1 MPAGAIMDATLSDTL
16 LALVFAA
23 IAIVYASVGQA
34 GATGYIAVM
43 AIAGL
48 SPDVIKPTA
57 LALNI
62 VVAAIGTI
70 RFAAAGLLTWRTCY
84 PFAILGVP
92 FSLLGGALNL
102 PGIVYMPVVGLLL
115 LLAAWQMAR
124 PGRSPLTDPAPT
136 DPPFLPA
143 LAAGGIIGFIS
154 GITGIGGGIFI
165 APLIISFAWASTRQA
180 AAISANFN
188 LLNSVAALTGAWAT
202 LPGLPPQLPLWMLA
216 AAIGGLIGSWLALN
230 RLPPAMLR
238 VILFALLAVAGL
250 RMLWAWVG
258 MMWW

>member
-1 MPAGAIMDATLSDTL
+1 MDVTFSDTL
-16 LALVFAA
+16 LALIFSA

-102 PGIVYMPVVGLLL
+102 PGIVYMPVVGALLL
-115 LLAAWQMAR
+115 VAAWQMIR
-124 PGRSPLTDPAPT
+124 PMRAASASELEPA
-136 DPPFLPA
+136 DPPFLPS

-165 APLIISFAWASTRQA
+165 APLIISLALATTRQA

-188 LLNSVAALTGAWAT
+188 LLNSAAALAGAWVT
-202 LPGLPPQLPLWMLA
+202 LPALPAQLPLWMMA
-216 AAIGGLIGSWLALN
+216 AAIGGLVGSWLALN

-238 VILFALLAVAGL
+238 LVLFALLTVAGL
-250 RMLWAWVG
+250 RMLWAWVQL
-258 MMWW
+258 M

>member
-1 MPAGAIMDATLSDTL
+1 MDISRSDAL
-16 LALVFAA
+16 LALVFTA
-23 IAIVYASVGQA
+23 IALVYASVGQA

-48 SPDVIKPTA
+48 GPDVIKPTA

-62 VVAAIGTI
+62 IVAAIGTI

-102 PGIVYMPVVGLLL
+102 PGTVYMPVVGVLL
-115 LLAAWQMAR
+115 LLAAWQMVR
-124 PGRSPLTDPAPT
+124 PGRNALLLDSTPV
-136 DPPFLPA
+136 DPPFLPS
-143 LAAGGIIGFIS
+143 LAAGGLIGFIS
-154 GITGIGGGIFI
+154 GVTGIGGGIFI
-165 APLIISFAWASTRQA
+165 APLIISLAWATVRQA

-188 LLNSVAALTGAWAT
+188 LLNSAAALTGAWAT

-216 AAIGGLIGSWLALN
+216 AAIGGIFGSWLALR
-230 RLPPAMLR
+230 RLAPATLR
-238 VILFALLAVAGL
+238 MILFALLTVGGL
-250 RMLWAWVG
+250 RMLWAWTRL
-258 MMWW
+258 MWW

>member
-1 MPAGAIMDATLSDTL
+1 MDVTFSDIL
-16 LALVFAA
+16 LALIFTA

-48 SPDVIKPTA
+48 GPEVIRPTA

-92 FSLLGGALNL
+92 FAFIGGTMKL

-115 LLAAWQMAR
+115 LLAAWQMIR
-124 PGRSPLTDPAPT
+124 PRRTAPLPESALA
-136 DPPFLPA
+136 DPPLLPS
-143 LAAGGIIGFIS
+143 LAAGGTIGFIS
-154 GITGIGGGIFI
+154 GITGIGGGIFV
-165 APLIISFAWASTRQA
+165 APLIISLGWATTRQA

-188 LLNSVAALTGAWAT
+188 LLNSAAALTGAWAT
-202 LPGLPPQLPLWMLA
+202 LPGLPPQLPLWILA
-216 AAIGGLIGSWLALN
+216 AAIGGLLGSWLALK

-238 VILFALLAVAGL
+238 MILFALLAVAGL
-250 RMLWAWVG
+250 RMLYAWAG
-258 MMWW
+258 LMAAAG

>member
-1 MPAGAIMDATLSDTL
+1 MSDTL

-43 AIAGL
+43 AIVGL

-115 LLAAWQMAR
+115 LLAAWQMIR
-124 PGRSPLTDPAPT
+124 PRRTASTPDPELT
-136 DPPFLPA
+136 DPPFLPS

-154 GITGIGGGIFI
+154 GVTGIGGGIFI
-165 APLIISFAWASTRQA
+165 APLIISLAWASTRQA

-188 LLNSVAALTGAWAT
+188 LLNSAAALAGAWAT

-238 VILFALLAVAGL
+238 NVLFFLLAVAGL
-250 RMLWAWVG
+250 RMLFGWVQLVWAG
-258 MMWW
+258 

>member
-1 MPAGAIMDATLSDTL
+1 MDATLSDAL

-48 SPDVIKPTA
+48 SPEVIKPTA

-62 VVAAIGTI
+62 VVAAIGTV

-92 FSLLGGALNL
+92 FSFLGGALNL
-102 PGIVYMPVVGLLL
+102 PGSVYMPVVGLLL
-115 LLAAWQMAR
+115 LLAAWQMIR
-124 PGRSPLTDPAPT
+124 PRHTVPT
-136 DPPFLPA
+136 SETGLANPPFLPA
-143 LAAGGIIGFIS
+143 FASGGVIGFIS

-165 APLIISFAWASTRQA
+165 APLIISLAWAKTRQA

-188 LLNSVAALTGAWAT
+188 LLNSAAALTGAWAT

-230 RLPPAMLR
+230 RLSPAMLR
-238 VILFALLAVAGL
+238 MILFALLAVAGL
-250 RMLWAWVG
+250 RMLYAWAG
-258 MMWW
+258 MVWGAS

>member
-1 MPAGAIMDATLSDTL
+1 MDVTATDFL
-16 LALVFAA
+16 LAIIFVA

-48 SPDVIKPTA
+48 GPDMIRPTA

-92 FSLLGGALNL
+92 FSLLGGSLNL
-102 PGIVYMPVVGLLL
+102 PSRVYTPVVGLLL
-115 LLAAWQMAR
+115 LLAAWQMIR
-124 PGRSPLTDPAPT
+124 PGRKPLLPDSAPV
-136 DPPFLPA
+136 DPPFIPS
-143 LAAGGIIGFIS
+143 LAAGGLIGFIS
-154 GITGIGGGIFI
+154 GVTGIGGGIFI
-165 APLIISFAWASTRQA
+165 APLAITLAWAATRQA

-188 LLNSVAALTGAWAT
+188 LLNSAAALAGVWAT

-216 AAIGGLIGSWLALN
+216 AAIGGLFGSWLALR
-230 RLPPAMLR
+230 RLPPRTLR
-238 VILFALLAVAGL
+238 AILFLLLAVAGL
-250 RMLWAWVG
+250 RMLWMWVQ
-258 MMWW
+258 MMRS

>member
-1 MPAGAIMDATLSDTL
+1 MAVTLADAAF
-16 LALVFAA
+16 ALVFTV

-48 SPDVIKPTA
+48 GPDVIKPTA

-92 FSLLGGALNL
+92 FSLFGGALNL
-102 PGIVYMPVVGLLL
+102 PGIVYMPVVGMLLL
-115 LLAAWQMAR
+115 VAAWQMIR
-124 PGRSPLTDPAPT
+124 PMRTAPLHDAAPPH
-136 DPPFLPA
+136 DPPFLPS

-154 GITGIGGGIFI
+154 GVTGIGGGIFI
-165 APLIISFAWASTRQA
+165 APLIISLAWATTRQA

-188 LLNSVAALTGAWAT
+188 LLNSAAALSGAWAT

-216 AAIGGLIGSWLALN
+216 AAIGGLLGSWLALD
-230 RLPPAMLR
+230 RLPPSMLR
-238 VILFALLAVAGL
+238 AILFLLLALAGL
-250 RMLWAWVG
+250 RLLFAWVQL
-258 MMWW
+258 MWGV

>member
-1 MPAGAIMDATLSDTL
+1 MDTTLSDAL
-16 LALVFAA
+16 LALVFTA

-70 RFAAAGLLTWRTCY
+70 RFAVAGLLTWRTCY

-92 FSLLGGALNL
+92 FSFLGGTLNL
-102 PGIVYMPVVGLLL
+102 PGSVYMPMVGLLL
-115 LLAAWQMAR
+115 LLAAWQMIR
-124 PGRSPLTDPAPT
+124 PRRTAPT
-136 DPPFLPA
+136 TESGLAEPPFLPA
-143 LAAGGIIGFIS
+143 LAAGGGVGFIS
-154 GITGIGGGIFI
+154 GVTGIGGGIFI
-165 APLIISFAWASTRQA
+165 APLIIALAWATARQA

-238 VILFALLAVAGL
+238 MILFALLAVAGL

-258 MMWW
+258 MVWGAS